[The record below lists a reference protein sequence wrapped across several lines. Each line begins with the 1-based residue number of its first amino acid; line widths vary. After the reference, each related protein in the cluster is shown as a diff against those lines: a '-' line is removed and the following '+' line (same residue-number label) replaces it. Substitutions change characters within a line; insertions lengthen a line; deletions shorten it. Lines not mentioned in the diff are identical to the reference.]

1 MSAVTYHRL
10 VKAAIILTLA
20 VIILGAWVRL
30 TGAGL
35 GCPDWPGCYGELT
48 WPTGEESVAAANARW
63 AERPVE
69 TGKAVREMVHRYFAG
84 ALGLLILALAVGA
97 WLRRKQPGQ
106 PVILPFV
113 LLAVVTFQALLGAFT
128 VTLLLKP
135 AIVSS
140 HLIGGFT
147 TFSLLVWLYWRT
159 RPDPVEVNLPQRK
172 LKIPVM
178 IAMGFLI
185 GQIILGGWVS
195 TNYAALACPDFPTC
209 MGQWWPEQNYSE
221 GFEVWREI
229 GVDYQGGLLDQPS
242 RMAIHIAH
250 RIGAIF
256 VIGVFAWLL
265 WKMFKTPGMGRW
277 TAAVGGL
284 LTIQVALGLSNVL
297 AGLPLYVA
305 VAHNAVAA
313 LLLVTLLSVLFITS
327 RRPKATQPTISKPL
341 RAV

>member
-1 MSAVTYHRL
+1 MSALTYHRI
-10 VKAAIILTLA
+10 VKAAICLTLA

-48 WPTGEESVAAANARW
+48 WPSTEDSVAAANQRW

-69 TGKAVREMVHRYFAG
+69 TGKAIREMVHRYFAG
-84 ALGLLILALAVGA
+84 ALGLMVLGLAVGA
-97 WLRRKQPGQ
+97 WIRRKEPGQ
-106 PVILPFV
+106 PLALPLI
-113 LLAVVTFQALLGAFT
+113 LLAVVTAQAALGAFT

-135 AIVSS
+135 AIVTS

-159 RPDPVEVNLPQRK
+159 RPKPVRINLPQRK
-172 LKIPVM
+172 LKGPVL
-178 IAMGFLI
+178 IAMAFLI
-185 GQIILGGWVS
+185 GQIFLGGWVS

-209 MGQWWPEQNYSE
+209 MGELWPEQNYSE
-221 GFEVWREI
+221 GFDLWRDL
-229 GVDYQGGLLDQPS
+229 GVDYQGGVLDQPS
-242 RMAIHIAH
+242 RMAIHVAH
-250 RIGAIF
+250 RIGAVL

-265 WKMFKTPGMGRW
+265 WHMVKTPGMGRW

-284 LTIQVALGLSNVL
+284 LSVQVGLGLANVL

-313 LLLVTLLSVLFITS
+313 LLLVTMLSLIFVTS
-327 RRPKATQPTISKPL
+327 RRPESAG
-341 RAV
+341 